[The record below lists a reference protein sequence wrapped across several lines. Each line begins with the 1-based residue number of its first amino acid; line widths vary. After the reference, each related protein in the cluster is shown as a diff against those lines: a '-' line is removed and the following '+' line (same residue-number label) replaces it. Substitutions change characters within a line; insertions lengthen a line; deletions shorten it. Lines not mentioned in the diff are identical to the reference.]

1 MKTIIE
7 PTLPVSVK
15 SNQYGWPCKTYY
27 YIVDA
32 NGNTLHIS
40 DYKWRKKCLIELNTH
55 AIREQHIAE
64 KMASAFNK

>member
-1 MKTIIE
+1 MKTTTE

-15 SNQYGWPCKTYY
+15 SNQYERPCKTYY

-40 DYKWRKKCLIELNTH
+40 DYKWRKKCLIELTTY
-55 AIREQHIAE
+55 AIHEHHIAE